1 MFANLLLTA
10 ALTLQPP
17 AALPTTTAMETPPAP
32 EQVMVVPAE
41 LRDLLRRQVI
51 DPTHSRRRQLDHL
64 ADFLFSEDGLHI
76 QYDQHATYTVE
87 QAFRWRKANCL
98 TLTLLAIALSR
109 EIGLEAYGQEI
120 DRVLSRDVD
129 DGVITQSIH
138 VNAGIVV
145 GGRHFVIDVSTDDL
159 LAATL
164 PRRISDERLL
174 ALYYNNRAM
183 ELMAQGHL
191 TDADLWLRIAMRHA
205 PDHPMLWNNAG
216 VLHLRNGRNQDAKS
230 AFHQALQLDPKHPP
244 ALFNLVAFYHRTGDA
259 PRAAEWRQR
268 ADRLLRD
275 DPFHQFQR
283 GQQSE
288 QRGDYAMAMNF
299 YRRAIRLDKKQHL
312 FHFGLARAL
321 LHLGR
326 YDTAGAELRRAHE
339 LGDPAIRGSY
349 QAKLEALRRLQSNR

>member
-10 ALTLQPP
+10 ALALQSP
-17 AALPTTTAMETPPAP
+17 AALPATPAVKIPPAP
-32 EQVMVVPAE
+32 EQVMAVPAE

-51 DPTHSRRRQLDHL
+51 DSTHSRRRQLDHL

-109 EIGLEAYGQEI
+109 DIGLEAYGQEI
-120 DRVLSRDVD
+120 DRVLARDVD
-129 DGVITQSIH
+129 DGVIIQSTH

-145 GGRHFVIDVSTDDL
+145 GGRHFIIDVSTDDL
-159 LAATL
+159 LVATL

-191 TDADLWLRIAMRHA
+191 ADADQWLRLAMRHA
-205 PDHPMLWNNAG
+205 PDHPMLWSNAG
-216 VLHLRNGRNQDAKS
+216 VLRLRNGRNQDAKA
-230 AFHQALQLDPKHPP
+230 AFHHALQLNPKHAPT
-244 ALFNLVAFYHRTGDA
+244 LFNLIGFYHRTGDA
-259 PRAAEWRQR
+259 QRAAEWYRR

-288 QRGDYAMAMNF
+288 HRGDYATAMKF
-299 YRRAIRLDKKQHL
+299 YRRAIRLDKNQHL

-326 YDTAGAELRRAHE
+326 YDSAGAELRRAHD
-339 LGDPAIRGSY
+339 LGDPAIRGRY